1 MNPMQAN
8 PFMDKTQNSLINYKI
23 AKCKNWEKDKT
34 CKYGAKCTFA
44 HGDAELRTKPENIS
58 NMSQPFSFM
67 PFVIDPNGMPLMV
80 QPGMGFD
87 FNQMPMMPAGVDQNQ
102 LMMGMVPPNANIPPN
117 NNNNEI
123 RNQTEGGND
132 KNQL

>member
-67 PFVIDPNGMPLMV
+67 PFVIDSNGMPLMV

-87 FNQMPMMPAGVDQNQ
+87 FNQMPMIPAGVDQNQ

-117 NNNNEI
+117 NNNDI
-123 RNQTEGGND
+123 RNLTEGGND

>member
-1 MNPMQAN
+1 MQAN

-67 PFVIDPNGMPLMV
+67 PFVIDQNGMPLMV

>member
-1 MNPMQAN
+1 MNPMQTN
-8 PFMDKTQNSLINYKI
+8 PFMDKTQKSLINYKI

-34 CKYGAKCTFA
+34 CKYGGKCSFA

-67 PFVIDPNGMPLMV
+67 PFVINSNGMSLMV

-87 FNQMPMMPAGVDQNQ
+87 FNQISMIPAGVDQNQ

-117 NNNNEI
+117 NNNEI